1 MPGHSQ
7 LIVEQKARLRVFAS
21 ILSFSLISLLLI
33 VAVVEAQSP
42 EDTITISGRVINGTE
57 GGETPAD
64 LTVFALVIDEDA
76 ETIVERVESVTG
88 PDGSFEIEVV
98 SVDSGRFYRL
108 VADDGVYT
116 PFVDVLPV
124 DAGGEIT
131 LTVYDR
137 TTSLEDISVTT
148 FSMVIPAIDEANG
161 VLGVLAAVNLVNSG
175 DEVYLADLADPGLTG
190 FKLLRFNLPEGY
202 QELTVESDLPSGN
215 VMEINTGFA
224 ISNPVPPGEYS
235 MVISYSAAFENGEFE
250 YPLRLPFGA
259 ELVTILIPES
269 SGEITGMGLSRT
281 ETANIGEERYISY
294 EGANYERGVELG
306 VRITGLPKPGVG
318 DQFVE
323 FLDSDQARIAIVVS
337 VAIAMIAIVAYVIF
351 VSRRRQLALPMGR
364 STANGVEVGARP
376 ELVAAIAELDEMHEL
391 GKIGESEYMVRRRQL
406 VQQIIDSDSDRN
418 AF

>member
-1 MPGHSQ
+1 M
-7 LIVEQKARLRVFAS
+7 IFEQKARLTVFVL
-21 ILSFSLISLLLI
+21 ILSLGLMLSSTFDA
-33 VAVVEAQSP
+33 VAEAQSP
-42 EDTITISGRVINGTE
+42 ENTITITGRVVNGTD
-57 GGETPAD
+57 GGEPPAD

-76 ETIVERVESVTG
+76 ETIIERVETATEM
-88 PDGSFEIEVV
+88 DGSFELEVV
-98 SVDSGRFYRL
+98 KIDSGRFYRL

-116 PFVDVLPV
+116 PFADVLP
-124 DAGGEIT
+124 ANASEEIT

-137 TTSLEDISVTT
+137 TTSLEDISVTNY
-148 FSMVIPAIDEANG
+148 SIVIPVIDETSG

-175 DEVYLADLADPGLTG
+175 DEVYLADLADPSLTG

-250 YPLRLPFGA
+250 YPFRLPFGA
-259 ELVTILIPES
+259 ESVTILIPEG
-269 SGEITGMGLSRT
+269 SGEVTGMGLSRT
-281 ETANIGEERYISY
+281 DAANIGDENYISY

-323 FLDSDQARIAIVVS
+323 FLGSDQARVAIVVS
-337 VAIAMIAIVAYVIF
+337 VAIAMIAAVAYVIL
-351 VSRRRQLALPMGR
+351 VSRRRQFAMGTGGSALEDREG
-364 STANGVEVGARP
+364 GARP
-376 ELVAAIAELDEMHEL
+376 EIVAAIAELDEMHEL
-391 GKIGESEYMVRRRQL
+391 GKIEDSDYMSRRRQL
-406 VQQIIDSDSDRN
+406 VQQAVDSDADRD
-418 AF
+418 AL

>member
-7 LIVEQKARLRVFAS
+7 LIVEQKTRLRVFAS

-33 VAVVEAQSP
+33 VAVAEAQSLG
-42 EDTITISGRVINGTE
+42 DTITISGRVVNGTE
-57 GGETPAD
+57 GGEPPAD
-64 LTVFALVIDEDA
+64 LNVFALVIDEDA

-88 PDGSFEIEVV
+88 ADGSFEIEVV

-175 DEVYLADLADPGLTG
+175 DEVYLANLADPGLTG

-259 ELVTILIPES
+259 ESVTILIPED
-269 SGEITGMGLSRT
+269 SGEITGMGLSRAQ
-281 ETANIGEERYISY
+281 TADIGDDRYVTY

-323 FLDSDQARIAIVVS
+323 FLDSDQARIAIVIS

-364 STANGVEVGARP
+364 STANGVEGGARP
-376 ELVAAIAELDEMHEL
+376 ELVAAIAELDEVHEL

>member
-21 ILSFSLISLLLI
+21 ILLFGMISLLLM
-33 VAVVEAQSP
+33 VAVADAQSP
-42 EDTITISGRVINGTE
+42 EDTITIAGRVINGTE
-57 GGETPAD
+57 GGEPPAD

-88 PDGSFEIEVV
+88 PDGSFEMEVV

-116 PFVDVLPV
+116 PFLDVLPA
-124 DAGGEIT
+124 DAGEEVT

-137 TTSLEDISVTT
+137 TTSLEEISVTT

-175 DEVYLADLADPGLTG
+175 DEVYLADLADPSLTG

-215 VMEINTGFA
+215 VMEISTGFA

-259 ELVTILIPES
+259 ESVTILIPEG

-281 ETANIGEERYISY
+281 ETANIGDEKYVSY
-294 EGANYERGVELG
+294 EGTNYELSTELG
-306 VRITGLPKPGVG
+306 LRITGLPKPGVG

-323 FLDSDQARIAIVVS
+323 FLDSDQARIAIVLS
-337 VAIAMIAIVAYVIF
+337 VAIAMVAIVAYVIF
-351 VSRRRQLALPMGR
+351 VSRRRQLAMPTGR
-364 STANGVEVGARP
+364 SMGEGVEDSARP
-376 ELVAAIAELDEMHEL
+376 DLVAAIAELDEMHEL
-391 GKIGESEYMVRRRQL
+391 GKIEDSEYMVRRRQL
-406 VQQIIDSDSDRN
+406 VQQVIDSDAGGN

>member
-21 ILSFSLISLLLI
+21 ILSFSLMSLLLI

-57 GGETPAD
+57 GGEPPAD

-259 ELVTILIPES
+259 ESVTILIPEG

-351 VSRRRQLALPMGR
+351 VSRRRQPALPLGR
-364 STANGVEVGARP
+364 STANGVEGGARP

-391 GKIGESEYMVRRRQL
+391 GKIEDSEYMVRRRQL
-406 VQQIIDSDSDRN
+406 VQQIIDSDSGRN

>member
-1 MPGHSQ
+1 MRSHLSAQQNGHLVSF
-7 LIVEQKARLRVFAS
+7 ISTVS
-21 ILSFSLISLLLI
+21 LSLMSLFLI

-57 GGETPAD
+57 GGEPPAD

-88 PDGSFEIEVV
+88 PDGSFEIEAV

-116 PFVDVLPV
+116 PFMDVLPADV
-124 DAGGEIT
+124 GEEIT

-137 TTSLEDISVTT
+137 TTSLDDIAVTT

-175 DEVYLADLADPGLTG
+175 DEVYLANLADPGLTG

-259 ELVTILIPES
+259 ESVTILIPED
-269 SGEITGMGLSRT
+269 SGEITGMGLSRAQ
-281 ETANIGEERYISY
+281 TADIGDDRYVTY

-323 FLDSDQARIAIVVS
+323 FLDSDQARIAIVIS

-364 STANGVEVGARP
+364 STANGVEGGARP
-376 ELVAAIAELDEMHEL
+376 ELVAAIAELDEVHEL

>member
-33 VAVVEAQSP
+33 VAVVEAQSLG
-42 EDTITISGRVINGTE
+42 DTITISGRVVNGTE
-57 GGETPAD
+57 GGEPPAD

-76 ETIVERVESVTG
+76 ETIFERVESVTG
-88 PDGSFEIEVV
+88 ADGSFEIEVV

-259 ELVTILIPES
+259 ESVTILITED
-269 SGEITGMGLSRT
+269 SGEITGMGLSRAQ
-281 ETANIGEERYISY
+281 TADIGDDRYVTY

-351 VSRRRQLALPMGR
+351 VSRRRQPALPLGR
-364 STANGVEVGARP
+364 STANGVEGGARP

-391 GKIGESEYMVRRRQL
+391 DKIEDSEYMVRRRQL

>member
-1 MPGHSQ
+1 MSF
-7 LIVEQKARLRVFAS
+7 ISTVS
-21 ILSFSLISLLLI
+21 LSLMSLFLI
-33 VAVVEAQSP
+33 VAVAEAQSLG
-42 EDTITISGRVINGTE
+42 DTITISGRVVNGTE
-57 GGETPAD
+57 GGEPPAD

-88 PDGSFEIEVV
+88 ADGSFEIEVV

-175 DEVYLADLADPGLTG
+175 DEVYLANLADPGLTG

-259 ELVTILIPES
+259 ESVTILIPED
-269 SGEITGMGLSRT
+269 SGEITGMGLSRAQ
-281 ETANIGEERYISY
+281 TADIGDDRYVTY

-351 VSRRRQLALPMGR
+351 VSRRRQPALPLGR
-364 STANGVEVGARP
+364 STANGVEGGARP

-391 GKIGESEYMVRRRQL
+391 DKIEDSEYMVRRRQL

>member
-1 MPGHSQ
+1 MSSRLLGRT
-7 LIVEQKARLRVFAS
+7 ARSKLKWSVSTLVVFIAWLRTMAS
-21 ILSFSLISLLLI
+21 TL
-33 VAVVEAQSP
+33 
-42 EDTITISGRVINGTE
+42 
-57 GGETPAD
+57 
-64 LTVFALVIDEDA
+64 
-76 ETIVERVESVTG
+76 
-88 PDGSFEIEVV
+88 
-98 SVDSGRFYRL
+98 
-108 VADDGVYT
+108 

-259 ELVTILIPES
+259 ESVTILIPES

-281 ETANIGEERYISY
+281 ETANIGEERYMSY

-306 VRITGLPKPGVG
+306 VHITGLPKPGVG

-323 FLDSDQARIAIVVS
+323 FLDSDQARIAIVIS

-351 VSRRRQLALPMGR
+351 VSRRRQPALPLGR
-364 STANGVEVGARP
+364 STANGVEDSARP
-376 ELVAAIAELDEMHEL
+376 DLVAAIAELDEMHEL
-391 GKIGESEYMVRRRQL
+391 GKIEDSEYMVRRRQL
-406 VQQIIDSDSDRN
+406 VQQVIDSDAGGN

>member
-21 ILSFSLISLLLI
+21 ILSFSLMSLLLI

-57 GGETPAD
+57 GGEPPAD

-88 PDGSFEIEVV
+88 PDGSFEIEAV

-259 ELVTILIPES
+259 ESVTILIPED

-281 ETANIGEERYISY
+281 ETANIGEEQYISY

-323 FLDSDQARIAIVVS
+323 FLDSDQARIAIVIS
-337 VAIAMIAIVAYVIF
+337 VAIAMVAIVAYVIF
-351 VSRRRQLALPMGR
+351 VSRRRQPALPLGR
-364 STANGVEVGARP
+364 STANGVEGGARP

-391 GKIGESEYMVRRRQL
+391 GKIEDSEYMVRRRQL

>member
-33 VAVVEAQSP
+33 VAVAEAQSLG
-42 EDTITISGRVINGTE
+42 DTITISGRVVNGTE
-57 GGETPAD
+57 GGEPPAD

-259 ELVTILIPES
+259 ESVTILIPES
-269 SGEITGMGLSRT
+269 SGEISGMGLSRT

-351 VSRRRQLALPMGR
+351 VSRGRQPALPLGR
-364 STANGVEVGARP
+364 STANGVEGGARP

-391 GKIGESEYMVRRRQL
+391 DKIEDSEYMVRRRQL
-406 VQQIIDSDSDRN
+406 VQQIIGSDSDRN